1 MWSRLILRR
10 ILRENTH
17 HQHGRLT
24 EIAWEVLAIVVVFQ
38 LHVVVIDHAAGGDA
52 GAFTV
57 EDQIQRR
64 LAGIQPFQLLS
75 RCSSRR
81 SGHIVPAANVLQIGK
96 VCDDPGLLTPEGQ
109 VD

>member
-1 MWSRLILRR
+1 M
-10 ILRENTH
+10 
-17 HQHGRLT
+17 
-24 EIAWEVLAIVVVFQ
+24 LAIVVVFQ

-64 LAGIQPFQLLS
+64 PAGIQPFQLLS
-75 RCSSRR
+75 AAAPAVQ
-81 SGHIVPAANVLQIGK
+81 GHIVPAANVLQIGK